1 MKNIGIHLLASLCL
15 LTACSTVDS
24 GHRGVQVSWGGETNM
39 ETVYDEGL
47 QMGINWIWD
56 DMVNYDCRE
65 QTLVIDNDFN
75 DANNMETGV
84 EVALYYHPIKNE
96 VNLLHKNIGIDY
108 KSSKMK
114 NIMKG
119 ALKEVIPQFSAVD
132 LNLKSRSEA
141 EERLTSILT
150 EELASMHVEFVRVQI
165 TDVDIPKSIAQAAE
179 AKAVQLEKNKLAKE
193 KAEEQTNLGNAA
205 KEKALADAEATRI
218 RAEAE
223 SKAIKTINEA
233 LSSSPQYVQ
242 LKKVEK
248 WDGSLGDNNVFG
260 SDATI
265 IKGLVTK

>member
-1 MKNIGIHLLASLCL
+1 MKRLGYILLPVLCL
-15 LTACSTVDS
+15 LTACTTVDS
-24 GHRGVQVSWGGETNM
+24 GHRGVEVSWGGETNM
-39 ETVYDEGL
+39 ENVYDEGM
-47 QMGINWIWD
+47 QIGVHWIWD

-65 QTLVIDNDFN
+65 QVLVIDNDFN

-84 EVALYYHPIKNE
+84 EVALYYHPIKE
-96 VNLLHKNIGIDY
+96 KVNYLHKNIGTDY
-108 KSSKMK
+108 KETKMK

-141 EERLTSILT
+141 EKNLTTILT
-150 EELASMHVEFVRVQI
+150 DELGSMYVQFIRVQI
-165 TDVDIPKSIAQAAE
+165 TDVDIPKSIAEAAE

-193 KAEEQTNLGNAA
+193 KAEEQTNLGNAT
-205 KEKALADAEATRI
+205 KEKALADAEAMRI

-223 SKAIKTINEA
+223 SQAIKTINEA

-248 WDGSLGDNNVFG
+248 WDGSLGTNNVYG
-260 SDATI
+260 RDATI
-265 IKGLVTK
+265 IKGLVTD